1 MAAVSQ
7 APWPIWQRL
16 GHARERISEL
26 HVLCLFSASSSV
38 ARGRDSI
45 TAGSPPSNLMAGTAD
60 RDRHARDDVEPSV
73 CVHSIHSTSVS
84 RISPTL
90 GPLHAAPQAAVYPQ
104 DQRCTWRRPSGDRC
118 GGGRRLLAMAV
129 ARGVRRGGGFVC
141 VCTRLLG
148 REAASRSSSTMWG
161 PIPCSHTP
169 NGLQFILLLRVST
182 YSYFCATGGNLP
194 STPDDTPACEE

>member
-1 MAAVSQ
+1 MPATMSSRRFACIRYTARASAEYHQ
-7 APWPIWQRL
+7 PW
-16 GHARERISEL
+16 
-26 HVLCLFSASSSV
+26 VL
-38 ARGRDSI
+38 
-45 TAGSPPSNLMAGTAD
+45 
-60 RDRHARDDVEPSV
+60 
-73 CVHSIHSTSVS
+73 ST
-84 RISPTL
+84 RRPRRPFTPRTK
-90 GPLHAAPQAAVYPQ
+90 GAHG
-104 DQRCTWRRPSGDRC
+104 RPSGDRC

-194 STPDDTPACEE
+194 STPDDTHGRDAEE